1 MKYTWTATREINRKD
16 RIVKGFMT
24 NLGMQRTPFSAYF
37 DPSGGHQCSAC
48 THRIKIMALVSQ
60 ATLISK
66 FYITPTANR
75 LQ

>member
-48 THRIKIMALVSQ
+48 THRIKNNGPCITGDAYFKILYY
-60 ATLISK
+60 ADSK
-66 FYITPTANR
+66 
-75 LQ
+75 